1 MISLAVTMRSPKRG
15 DGMKRRKFITLLG
28 GAAAAFPLS
37 VRAQQTPTVPVVGFL
52 HGGSQAPYA
61 QMVSAFREGLSETGF
76 DDGRNVVIEYR
87 WADGNYDRLPGL
99 ANELVNRRI
108 AVLYT
113 SGGSVSALAAKDA
126 ARGIP
131 LVFVMGS
138 DPVKAG
144 LVSSLS
150 RPGGNATG
158 VTLYAVE
165 LEAKRL
171 DILRQ
176 LLPSLA
182 LVAALINP
190 TNPNVEDVTSY
201 VQSAAKALG
210 LETLML
216 QAATEAQ
223 LDAVLDGL
231 PKASAML
238 VGNDP
243 FFVSQRARIIA
254 AVARNYLP
262 TIYQSRDFPASGGLA
277 SYGSNLADMYRKSG
291 IYVGQVLKGIK
302 PSDLPVQ
309 QPTTFELVI
318 NLKTAKSLGLDLPAT
333 LLASA
338 DEVIE

>member
-1 MISLAVTMRSPKRG
+1 MR
-15 DGMKRRKFITLLG
+15 RRAFIAGL
-28 GAAAAFPLS
+28 GAAVISPRGA
-37 VRAQQTPTVPVVGFL
+37 RAQQAAMPVIGFL

-61 QMVSAFREGLSETGF
+61 QMASAFRKGLSETGF
-76 DDGRNVVIEYR
+76 DEGRNVVIEYR
-87 WADGNYDRLPGL
+87 WADGNYDHLPGL

-158 VTLYAVE
+158 VTLFTVE

-171 DILRQ
+171 ELLRQ
-176 LLPSLA
+176 MLPSLTV
-182 LVAALINP
+182 VAALINP
-190 TNPNVEDVTSY
+190 SNPNAEDVTSY
-201 VQSAAKALG
+201 LQSAAKALG
-210 LETLML
+210 LETRLL

-223 LDAVLDGL
+223 LDAVLGNL
-231 PKASAML
+231 PKANAIL

-243 FFVSQRARIIA
+243 FFVSQRAKIIA
-254 AVARNYLP
+254 AAARNSLP
-262 TIYQSRDFPASGGLA
+262 AIYQSREFPASGGLA
-277 SYGSNLADMYRKSG
+277 SYGSSLAEMYRQSG
-291 IYVGQVLKGIK
+291 VYVGQVLKGIK

-309 QPTTFELVI
+309 QPTKFELVI
-318 NLKTAKSLGLDLPAT
+318 NLKTAKALGLELPPT

>member
-1 MISLAVTMRSPKRG
+1 
-15 DGMKRRKFITLLG
+15 
-28 GAAAAFPLS
+28 
-37 VRAQQTPTVPVVGFL
+37 
-52 HGGSQAPYA
+52 
-61 QMVSAFREGLSETGF
+61 MVSAFRKGLSETGF
-76 DDGRNVVIEYR
+76 DEGRNVIIEYR

-99 ANELVNRRI
+99 ADELVKRRI

-144 LVSSLS
+144 LVSSLN

-158 VTLYAVE
+158 VTLYTVE

-171 DILRQ
+171 ELLRQ
-176 LLPSLA
+176 LLPSLTA
-182 LVAALINP
+182 VSALINP
-190 TNPNVEDVTSY
+190 SNPNVGDVTDY
-201 VQSAAKALG
+201 LKAAAKALG
-210 LETLML
+210 LEVRLL
-216 QAATEAQ
+216 HAASEAQ
-223 LDAVLDGL
+223 LDAVLANL
-231 PKASAML
+231 PQVNAML

-243 FFVSQRARIIA
+243 FFVSQRAKIIA
-254 AVARNYLP
+254 AAARNSLP
-262 TIYQSRDFPASGGLA
+262 AIYQSREFPASGGLV

-302 PSDLPVQ
+302 PADLPVQ
-309 QPTTFELVI
+309 RPTKFELVI
-318 NLKTAKSLGLDLPAT
+318 NLKTAKALDLELPAT